1 MAKLLFIPVSI
12 AGSLIAGALS
22 RKVVDQVWGL
32 IDDEEPP
39 DGKHRTSSGASWCW
53 RPSFRVPSSAAMKEF
68 TDHASRRAFYRT
80 TGSWPGEKKPDKE

>member
-12 AGSLIAGALS
+12 AGSLIAGAVT

-32 IDDEEPP
+32 FDDEEPP
-39 DGKHRTSSGASWCW
+39 DGKHQEIEWGKLLLAALIQGAI
-53 RPSFRVPSSAAMKEF
+53 FRVMKEF

-80 TGSWPGEKKPDKE
+80 TGSWPGEKRPDKD